1 MDAKRCS
8 HCQKPATTICFG
20 CKTHVYCNGDHRRAD
35 WDNHKE
41 YCESVQLETSLTM
54 AAEVVQQAWL
64 TLKEYTWPIPISKV
78 ELEDQKVVAYED
90 GTATKTLFSDLSDV
104 WFPDQV
110 AEHALMCFRYPFM
123 PLVLT
128 ESLITQL
135 IKQSEFH
142 LHEVEVELKD
152 PLRTV
157 TFVHANG
164 TKRSNWPFH
173 RLMLLRITHK
183 RSGKRWYMNP
193 SGTDFGLTQNIF
205 PAAEFESVH
214 LKRLCRVFNV
224 GKCREFEEACARIQR
239 SDSFL
244 TQIDLTIAWLM
255 RKVLSNFLRQ
265 PGNALASIVRRPG
278 TVSSAW
284 KQSLTNVLTEAVRGY
299 VARYDPRQYLHAVH
313 RETDRIVC
321 EGMIQ
326 EVAHR
331 HIFVDVRTAAERAD
345 NSAPETDAAQYLL
358 QLRNQFSGPQLDLV
372 LAAIRSTN
380 LG

>member
-1 MDAKRCS
+1 
-8 HCQKPATTICFG
+8 
-20 CKTHVYCNGDHRRAD
+20 
-35 WDNHKE
+35 
-41 YCESVQLETSLTM
+41 
-54 AAEVVQQAWL
+54 
-64 TLKEYTWPIPISKV
+64 
-78 ELEDQKVVAYED
+78 
-90 GTATKTLFSDLSDV
+90 
-104 WFPDQV
+104 
-110 AEHALMCFRYPFM
+110 
-123 PLVLT
+123 
-128 ESLITQL
+128 
-135 IKQSEFH
+135 
-142 LHEVEVELKD
+142 
-152 PLRTV
+152 
-157 TFVHANG
+157 
-164 TKRSNWPFH
+164 
-173 RLMLLRITHK
+173 MLLRITHK

-193 SGTDFGLTQNIF
+193 SGADFGLTQNIF

-239 SDSFL
+239 SDSFR

-284 KQSLTNVLTEAVRGY
+284 KQTLTNVLTQAVRGY
-299 VARYDPRQYLHAVH
+299 VTRYDPRQYLHAVH
-313 RETDRIVC
+313 YETDRIVC

>member
-1 MDAKRCS
+1 M
-8 HCQKPATTICFG
+8 
-20 CKTHVYCNGDHRRAD
+20 
-35 WDNHKE
+35 
-41 YCESVQLETSLTM
+41 
-54 AAEVVQQAWL
+54 
-64 TLKEYTWPIPISKV
+64 
-78 ELEDQKVVAYED
+78 
-90 GTATKTLFSDLSDV
+90 
-104 WFPDQV
+104 
-110 AEHALMCFRYPFM
+110 
-123 PLVLT
+123 
-128 ESLITQL
+128 
-135 IKQSEFH
+135 
-142 LHEVEVELKD
+142 
-152 PLRTV
+152 RTV
-157 TFVHANG
+157 TFVHTNV
-164 TKRSNWPFH
+164 TRKSNWPFH
-173 RLMLLRITHK
+173 GLMLLRITHR

-193 SGTDFGLTQNIF
+193 SGADFGLTQNIF

-239 SDSFL
+239 SDSVL

-313 RETDRIVC
+313 RETDQIVC